1 MAPGVIVVL
10 GSPLTMPGACPCP
23 VAPVGSV
30 AITVE
35 VRSALRWRGGP
46 SRVPFEG
53 CFIPVK
59 NRTVTE
65 GSCSCLPMVLQ
76 RRKYKE

>member
-1 MAPGVIVVL
+1 MAPSVVVIL
-10 GSPLTMPGACPCP
+10 GSPLTMLGVCPCP
-23 VAPVGSV
+23 VAPVGGV

-35 VRSALRWRGGP
+35 VRSVPHWRGGA

-59 NRTVTE
+59 DRTVTE
-65 GSCSCLPMVLQ
+65 GNCPCLPMVLQ